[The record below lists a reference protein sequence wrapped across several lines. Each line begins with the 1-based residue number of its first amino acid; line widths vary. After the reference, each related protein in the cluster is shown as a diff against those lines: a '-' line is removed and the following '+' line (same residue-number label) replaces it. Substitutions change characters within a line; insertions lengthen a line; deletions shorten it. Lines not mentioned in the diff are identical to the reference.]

1 MKINEIIAD
10 IKAGGTRQEKCL
22 TYIYQNNFTLVYG
35 MLKKH
40 VIGREEVMDAYAET
54 VILFREHVKNG
65 VFKGT
70 AKYSTYLYSILNNKC
85 IDIIRNK
92 STNKSRQREMEVGMD
107 LLEEQVSENDNV
119 IELLSL
125 KVQRDRLDELM
136 NTMAEKCRE
145 ILMDWNDGYSM
156 TEIAER
162 NGLLNEHTART
173 KRYNCMQQLMELVKK
188 EKIFQ

>member
-10 IKAGGTRQEKCL
+10 IKAGGIRQEKCL
-22 TYIYQNNFTLVYG
+22 TYIYRNNFVLVYW

-40 VIGREEVMDAYAET
+40 VISREEVMDAYAET
-54 VILFREHVKNG
+54 VILFRDHVMNN

-92 STNKSRQREMEVGMD
+92 STNKSRQREMQISME
-107 LLEEQVSENDNV
+107 LLEDQMSENENV
-119 IELLSL
+119 IELLSF
-125 KVQRDRLDELM
+125 KVQWDRLEKLM
-136 NTMAEKCRE
+136 DMLAEKCKE

-156 TEIAER
+156 AEIADR

-173 KRYNCMQQLMELVKK
+173 KRYNCMQKLMELVKK

>member
-10 IKAGGTRQEKCL
+10 IKAGGIRQEKCL
-22 TYIYQNNFTLVYG
+22 TYVYRNNFALVYG

-40 VIGREEVMDAYAET
+40 VISREEVMDAYAET
-54 VILFREHVKNG
+54 VILFRDHVKNG
-65 VFKGT
+65 IFKGT

-107 LLEEQVSENDNV
+107 ILENQTSENENV
-119 IELLSL
+119 IELLSF
-125 KVQRDRLDELM
+125 KVQWDRLEKLM
-136 NTMAEKCRE
+136 DTLAEKCRE
-145 ILMDWNDGYSM
+145 ILMDWNDGYTM
-156 TEIAER
+156 TEIADR